1 MMASLL
7 FWLSSLLLPCLYL
20 IPRGI
25 EASST
30 TDASSMSSSSSSSLQ
45 FLEDLRQLDSYGES
59 VALRHATAAA
69 DRHGRTVVVLYHPND
84 DCWYICTPMMIITGS
99 ISSSSSSSMTK
110 TKKNKKPANGDDV
123 VSSSSPAAP
132 FLLQTI
138 QRGDTAAGPRNGST
152 AAGYSSCSLL
162 VATGIAGDAKYF
174 VSELQT
180 YVARIRH
187 EFGTTLVP
195 HWEQRLVPFL
205 LRRCFNYDESQ
216 AFNLPV
222 LDEYNEQQQGQ
233 QQQQK
238 KKFPYS
244 RPLGLRAVLFRYTD
258 AKNDNNSNNND
269 TNAAGWS
276 AWSMDPSGTL
286 LSITKKKKEK
296 DDGCCSC
303 FVMGRDAKSTQERLK
318 SRYRHPAGDEEKL
331 TLSSAAFIETTLRT
345 AFDDGRPLQLEIL
358 RPDGSLERRTIAAS
372 D

>member
-1 MMASLL
+1 MAPLL
-7 FWLSSLLLPCLYL
+7 LWLSLLLPCLYL

-30 TDASSMSSSSSSSLQ
+30 TDKSSMSSSSSSSLL

-84 DCWYICTPMMIITGS
+84 DCWYICTPIVITTS
-99 ISSSSSSSMTK
+99 SSSSSSSSSMTK
-110 TKKNKKPANGDDV
+110 TKKNKKPTNDDDV

-132 FLLQTI
+132 FSLLQTI
-138 QRGDTAAGPRNGST
+138 QRGAAPGPRNGCST
-152 AAGYSSCSLL
+152 AAAATSCSLL

-180 YVARIRH
+180 YVAHIRH
-187 EFGTTLVP
+187 EFGNLVP
-195 HWEQRLVPFL
+195 HWEQRLVPYL
-205 LRRCFNYDESQ
+205 LRRCFNYDESL

-222 LDEYNEQQQGQ
+222 LDEYNEP

-244 RPLGLRAVLFRYTD
+244 RPLGLRAVLFRYTED
-258 AKNDNNSNNND
+258 AKNNYDNK
-269 TNAAGWS
+269 NAAGWS

-296 DDGCCSC
+296 DDGCCC
-303 FVMGRDAKSTQERLK
+303 FFVMGRDAKSTQERLK
-318 SRYRHPAGDEEKL
+318 SRYRHPAGDKEKL
-331 TLSSAAFIETTLRT
+331 FSSSAAFIERTLRT

-372 D
+372 Y

>member
-1 MMASLL
+1 MMAPLL
-7 FWLSSLLLPCLYL
+7 LWLSSLLLPCLYL

-30 TDASSMSSSSSSSLQ
+30 TDASSMSLSSSSSSSLL

-84 DCWYICTPMMIITGS
+84 DCWYICTPMMIITSSS
-99 ISSSSSSSMTK
+99 ISSSSSSMTK
-110 TKKNKKPANGDDV
+110 TKKNKPANDDD

-132 FLLQTI
+132 FSLLQTI
-138 QRGDTAAGPRNGST
+138 QRGAAPGPRNGST
-152 AAGYSSCSLL
+152 ATSSCSLL

-174 VSELQT
+174 VAELQT
-180 YVARIRH
+180 YVAHIRH
-187 EFGTTLVP
+187 EFGNLVP
-195 HWEQRLVPFL
+195 HWEQRLVPYL

-222 LDEYNEQQQGQ
+222 LDEYNEQQQ
-233 QQQQK
+233 QK

-258 AKNDNNSNNND
+258 AKKNSND
-269 TNAAGWS
+269 DDKNAAGWS

-286 LSITKKKKEK
+286 LSINKKKKKEK
-296 DDGCCSC
+296 EDDGCCSC
-303 FVMGRDAKSTQERLK
+303 FVMGRDAKNTQERLQK
-318 SRYRHPAGDEEKL
+318 SSRRHHPAGDEEKSSSSAS
-331 TLSSAAFIETTLRT
+331 SSAAFIEATLRS

-372 D
+372 Y